1 MGMKRRGKPNGGERG
16 QWCEG
21 RQKEFTTE
29 RQRTYSQK
37 KGERAKAEPGDQPVT
52 NQSILTMNTVNDLTS
67 DPFLTSGSSTTGT
80 ANTEIFSASELEELA
95 YRRFN
100 PLATLTAQSLSNA
113 LDGFSAGSLSA
124 AARLWQEIVCRDE
137 TVAAVK
143 AKREESIA
151 QRDWT
156 VVPLDDSS
164 AAQDQAAALE
174 SFYRQ
179 VRAAHALNRHTAGGF
194 PLLATQMMDAV
205 SFAYAAHHL
214 IWQPDAGRPLTL
226 PSGRVVPALSA
237 TFEYVPLEFF
247 EARTGELRF
256 LGTNLGYNG
265 EPLAPG
271 QWMVTTG
278 PGIMRSA
285 SIVHYYKRLAQ
296 HDLINFSEKF
306 GTPGL
311 VVHTTAQKDSSEGQ
325 SAAHLARGLAGN
337 YRGVQYNAPENKVE
351 IVWPQGGTAGGN
363 LPMIGIIDECKRGLA
378 TLYLGADLSTL
389 SRGTGAV
396 GASIQG
402 EERARRERADCARIE
417 ETLNVAIDPVVLRWF
432 FGPDAPV
439 LARFVLESPI
449 NEDRT
454 LLGNLVQQLVNL
466 GARVPVA
473 EVARRLGV
481 PVAKAGEEVFHEP
494 TTPLQ
499 SIREPGPSAQAEAFN
514 AEGGIG
520 SGRD

>member
-1 MGMKRRGKPNGGERG
+1 M
-16 QWCEG
+16 
-21 RQKEFTTE
+21 
-29 RQRTYSQK
+29 
-37 KGERAKAEPGDQPVT
+37 
-52 NQSILTMNTVNDLTS
+52 NDLLEPTS
-67 DPFLTSGSSTTGT
+67 DSFSTSGAASAG
-80 ANTEIFSASELEELA
+80 ADCAELFSGAELEQLA

-100 PLATLTAQSLSNA
+100 PLATLTAQSLTNA
-113 LDGFSAGSLSA
+113 LDGFSGGLLAP
-124 AARLWQEIVCRDE
+124 AARLWQEIVYRDE

-156 VVPLDDSS
+156 VVPVDDSP

-174 SFYRQ
+174 AFYRN
-179 VRAAHALNRHTAGGF
+179 VRAAHALNRHTAGGM

-205 SFAYAAHHL
+205 SFGYAAHHL
-214 IWQPDAGRPLTL
+214 IWRPDAGCPLTL
-226 PSGRVVPALSA
+226 PSGRVVPGLGA

-256 LGTNLGYNG
+256 LGMNLGYNG

-285 SIVHYYKRLAQ
+285 AIVHYYKRLAQ
-296 HDLINFSEKF
+296 HDLINYSEKF

-311 VVHTTAQKDSSEGQ
+311 VVHTTAAKNSPEGRT
-325 SAAHLARGLAGN
+325 AADLARGLAGN

-351 IVWPQGGTAGGN
+351 VVWPQGGAAGGN

-378 TLYLGADLSTL
+378 TLFLGADLSTL

-417 ETLNVAIDPVVLRWF
+417 ETLNAAIDPVVLRWF

-439 LARFVLESPI
+439 LARFGLESPI

-454 LLGNLVQQLVNL
+454 LLGNLVQQMVNL

-473 EVARRLGV
+473 EVARRLNV
-481 PVAKAGEEVFHEP
+481 PVAKAGDAVFHEP
-494 TTPLQ
+494 TTPLEA
-499 SIREPGPSAQAEAFN
+499 IREPGASAQAEAFN
-514 AEGGIG
+514 AERMKDEG
-520 SGRD
+520 